1 MRYTP
6 MEVSPRNVLTALAE
20 SFVALSVFLLGS
32 LAMLGSVAA
41 ETTTK
46 SLYDFTVKGLG
57 GESIELNRYRGQVA
71 LVVNTASKCGFTS
84 QYKGLEEVYQ
94 KYKDRGLVVL
104 GFPSNDFGGQEP
116 GTNAEIKNFCE
127 LKYRTTFPVFEKNQ
141 VSGTEKQPVYKFL
154 TEESNPEYQGDP
166 GWNFVKILV
175 DKNGTVIDRFSSMTS
190 PTSGTITRAIESAL
204 K

>member
-1 MRYTP
+1 